1 MGPGSRAL
9 CMMPDRDLTRLEG
22 LAPTVWTFTSR
33 SSSYANSAEIGQ
45 LTWLQQPE

>member
-22 LAPTVWTFTSR
+22 LAADRLDV
-33 SSSYANSAEIGQ
+33 Y
-45 LTWLQQPE
+45 